1 MQLFDRGANTIFW
14 TAIAIGMA
22 IVISAVFLAYML
34 PRRDGAW
41 NIGEPAPQPVPFSHD
56 HHVGGL
62 GIDCRYCHASVTRA
76 AFAGLPSADTC
87 MSCHSQVW
95 TAAAVLAPIRKS
107 VESGQPIG
115 WRVMHELPAFAYF
128 HHGVHV
134 AAGVACETCH
144 GRVDLMPQTV
154 KVETLSMGWC
164 LDCHRDPEPR
174 LRPPEA
180 VFAMGWTGQGGD
192 EASIQSP
199 AQPGQGFGEW
209 AREWPSEWPR
219 ELIEAH
225 GVRQLTDCS
234 TCHR

>member
-14 TAIAIGMA
+14 TAVFVGTGII
-22 IVISAVFLAYML
+22 ISAVFLAYMM
-34 PRRDGAW
+34 PRRDAAW
-41 NIGEPAPQPVPFSHD
+41 NVGEPAPQPVPFSHD

-62 GIDCRYCHASVTRA
+62 GIDCRYCHTSVTRA
-76 AFAGLPSADTC
+76 AFAGMPSAGTC

-95 TAAAVLAPIRKS
+95 TAAAVLEPIRRS
-107 VESGQPIG
+107 LDAGQPIG
-115 WRVMHELPAFAYF
+115 WRVMHSLPAFAYF

-144 GRVDLMPQTV
+144 GRIDLMPQTV

-164 LDCHRDPEPR
+164 LDCHRDPKPH

-180 VFAMGWTGQGGD
+180 VFAMGWAGQD
-192 EASIQSP
+192 EEAASERALAAP
-199 AQPGQGFGEW
+199 
-209 AREWPSEWPR
+209 REWPGEWPR

>member
-1 MQLFDRGANTIFW
+1 VQLFDRGANTIFW
-14 TAIAIGMA
+14 TAVFVGTGII
-22 IVISAVFLAYML
+22 ISAVFLAYMM
-34 PRRDGAW
+34 PRRDAAW
-41 NIGEPAPQPVPFSHD
+41 NVGEPAPQPVPFSHD

-62 GIDCRYCHASVTRA
+62 GIDCRYCHTSVTRA
-76 AFAGLPSADTC
+76 AFAGMPSAGTC

-95 TAAAVLAPIRKS
+95 TAAAVLEPIRRS
-107 VESGQPIG
+107 LDAGQPIG
-115 WRVMHELPAFAYF
+115 WRVMHSLPAFAYF

-144 GRVDLMPQTV
+144 GRIDLMPQTV

-164 LDCHRDPEPR
+164 LDCHRDPKPH

-180 VFAMGWTGQGGD
+180 VFAMGWAGQD
-192 EASIQSP
+192 EEAASERALAAP
-199 AQPGQGFGEW
+199 
-209 AREWPSEWPR
+209 REWPR
-219 ELIEAH
+219 EWPGELIQSH

>member
-1 MQLFDRGANTIFW
+1 VQLFDRGANTIFW
-14 TAIAIGMA
+14 TAVFVG
-22 IVISAVFLAYML
+22 VGVFISAVFLAYMM
-34 PRRDGAW
+34 PRRDAAW
-41 NIGEPAPQPVPFSHD
+41 NVGETAPQPVPFSHD

-62 GIDCRYCHASVTRA
+62 GIDCRYCHTSVTRA
-76 AFAGLPSADTC
+76 AFAGMPSAGTC

-95 TAAAVLAPIRKS
+95 TAAAVLEPIRRS
-107 VESGQPIG
+107 IETGEPIG
-115 WRVMHELPAFAYF
+115 WRVLHNLPAFSYF

-134 AAGVACETCH
+134 SAGVACETCH
-144 GRVDLMPQTV
+144 GRIDLMPQTM

-164 LDCHRDPEPR
+164 LDCHRNPEPH

-180 VFAMGWTGQGGD
+180 VFAMGWTGQGG
-192 EASIQSP
+192 EPASERSSAP
-199 AQPGQGFGEW
+199 PE
-209 AREWPSEWPR
+209 EWPREWPR